1 MILDVC
7 RRQHENLEVA
17 FKKACD
23 YGLIDHNI
31 PHRHY
36 DYSEYFSLDELK
48 EIEHLNIDLGVS
60 LQKELEVVNEQPSV
74 LLGIIAGA
82 NRKNINNI
90 YTKLDGDDIVTN

>member
-1 MILDVC
+1 M
-7 RRQHENLEVA
+7 EVA

-36 DYSEYFSLDELK
+36 DYSEYFSLEELK
-48 EIEHLNIDLGVS
+48 DIEHLNSDLGVS
-60 LQKELEVVNEQPSV
+60 IQKELETVSEPPSV

-90 YTKLDGDDIVTN
+90 YTQLVEDDIVIN